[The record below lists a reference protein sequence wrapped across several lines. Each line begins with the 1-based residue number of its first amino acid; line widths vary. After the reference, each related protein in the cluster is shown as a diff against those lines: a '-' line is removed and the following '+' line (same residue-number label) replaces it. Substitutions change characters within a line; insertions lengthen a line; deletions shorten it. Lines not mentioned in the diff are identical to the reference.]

1 MQGRHILDPRTGR
14 WAAGKAG
21 AWALAPAAA
30 EADALSTAFLV
41 MNREEVEALCARR
54 PEIAALLALQKDG
67 GVEFVQFNEIP

>member
-1 MQGRHILDPRTGR
+1 
-14 WAAGKAG
+14 
-21 AWALAPAAA
+21 
-30 EADALSTAFLV
+30 